1 MVVINR
7 IRAIYAAVLC
17 VLLLFSGCN
26 RSEKSTS
33 YKNYSEAQKSGDI
46 ERGWLPDFLP
56 NSATQII
63 ESHNVEI
70 NAMRVEFKFKRND
83 LDFLKQFNEASDS
96 EKTKIIDRIKRG
108 GWSRLGSSGN
118 LRAFSRKDKALDGY
132 LVLDSKNEVAQYWEE
147 P

>member
-1 MVVINR
+1 
-7 IRAIYAAVLC
+7 
-17 VLLLFSGCN
+17 
-26 RSEKSTS
+26 
-33 YKNYSEAQKSGDI
+33 
-46 ERGWLPDFLP
+46 
-56 NSATQII
+56 
-63 ESHNVEI
+63 
-70 NAMRVEFKFKRND
+70 MRVEFKFKRND